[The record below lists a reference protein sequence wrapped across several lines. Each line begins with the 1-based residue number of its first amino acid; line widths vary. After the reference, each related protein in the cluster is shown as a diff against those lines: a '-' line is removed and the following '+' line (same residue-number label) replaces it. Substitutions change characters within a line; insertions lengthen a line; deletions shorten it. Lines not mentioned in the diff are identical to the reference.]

1 MARRKVIIT
10 VAQTGA
16 FHGKEANPN
25 IPLTPEEIAAS
36 AYDCYNAG
44 AAIIHIHA
52 RDQEGLSTNDPKVYS
67 AIGSGI
73 RARCNAIL
81 QYSTAPANRE
91 GTCAEDGM
99 RLLYDPDLVK
109 PEMCSLDCS
118 LIGTSWGDRTFVYE
132 WYRPFLLKYAR
143 KMRDMGIKPELEC
156 FNPESVEDVFNVL
169 VPAGVLEEPVSL
181 SFVMGMDRISQGS
194 ISFSEENLD
203 FMIKKLPKDRF
214 VNFSTISIGAKHHVP
229 GMAMTVLKGGGAR
242 VGMEDNIYYA
252 PGELLK
258 SNAQMVERAV
268 RIIRELG
275 MEVATPDEAR
285 EILKLGRYAQ
295 SDGEEETNGK
305 AEILYAGLPVDQ
317 NSGLP
322 GGHRRLLGGSAGGA
336 PDRRR
341 YAGHRYLHR
350 RYPDAVHCG
359 YGVAGYAGHRAA
371 GTERRMHRQ

>member
-73 RARCNAIL
+73 RARGNAIL

-143 KMRDMGIKPELEC
+143 KMRDMGITPERGGRVQC
-156 FNPESVEDVFNVL
+156 TGTSRR
-169 VPAGVLEEPVSL
+169 A
-181 SFVMGMDRISQGS
+181 
-194 ISFSEENLD
+194 
-203 FMIKKLPKDRF
+203 
-214 VNFSTISIGAKHHVP
+214 
-229 GMAMTVLKGGGAR
+229 GGAR
-242 VGMEDNIYYA
+242 LT
-252 PGELLK
+252 LLC
-258 SNAQMVERAV
+258 
-268 RIIRELG
+268 
-275 MEVATPDEAR
+275 
-285 EILKLGRYAQ
+285 
-295 SDGEEETNGK
+295 
-305 AEILYAGLPVDQ
+305 
-317 NSGLP
+317 
-322 GGHRRLLGGSAGGA
+322 H
-336 PDRRR
+336 
-341 YAGHRYLHR
+341 
-350 RYPDAVHCG
+350 G
-359 YGVAGYAGHRAA
+359 YGPHQPGLHLLLRGEPGLHDQEAA
-371 GTERRMHRQ
+371 

>member
-1 MARRKVIIT
+1 
-10 VAQTGA
+10 
-16 FHGKEANPN
+16 
-25 IPLTPEEIAAS
+25 
-36 AYDCYNAG
+36 
-44 AAIIHIHA
+44 
-52 RDQEGLSTNDPKVYS
+52 
-67 AIGSGI
+67 
-73 RARCNAIL
+73 
-81 QYSTAPANRE
+81 
-91 GTCAEDGM
+91 M

-156 FNPESVEDVFNVL
+156 FNPESVEDVVQCTGTSRR
-169 VPAGVLEEPVSL
+169 AGGARLTLLCHGYGPH
-181 SFVMGMDRISQGS
+181 QPGS

-229 GMAMTVLKGGGAR
+229 GMAMTVLKAAGPGWYG
-242 VGMEDNIYYA
+242 DNIYYA

-285 EILKLGRYAQ
+285 EILKLGR
-295 SDGEEETNGK
+295 
-305 AEILYAGLPVDQ
+305 
-317 NSGLP
+317 
-322 GGHRRLLGGSAGGA
+322 
-336 PDRRR
+336 
-341 YAGHRYLHR
+341 
-350 RYPDAVHCG
+350 
-359 YGVAGYAGHRAA
+359 
-371 GTERRMHRQ
+371 

>member
-1 MARRKVIIT
+1 MAMRKVIIT

-118 LIGTSWGDRTFVYE
+118 LIGTSWGTVPLSTSGTAPSCSSTPGKCGTWASSRSWSASTPRAWRTCSMY
-132 WYRPFLLKYAR
+132 WYQR
-143 KMRDMGIKPELEC
+143 
-156 FNPESVEDVFNVL
+156 
-169 VPAGVLEEPVSL
+169 VLEEPVSL

-275 MEVATPDEAR
+275 MEVATPTRPA
-285 EILKLGRYAQ
+285 KF
-295 SDGEEETNGK
+295 
-305 AEILYAGLPVDQ
+305 
-317 NSGLP
+317 
-322 GGHRRLLGGSAGGA
+322 
-336 PDRRR
+336 
-341 YAGHRYLHR
+341 
-350 RYPDAVHCG
+350 
-359 YGVAGYAGHRAA
+359 
-371 GTERRMHRQ
+371 

>member
-1 MARRKVIIT
+1 MAKTIITAALTGAVTPAGYKIPETPQQIANEAYDAWKLGAAVVHLHMRADDGLGAMDKEKFRETIKLIRSHKDCDVIINCT
-10 VAQTGA
+10 SSGA
-16 FHGKEANPN
+16 S
-25 IPLTPEEIAAS
+25 PEHPATDDERMA
-36 AYDCYNAG
+36 
-44 AAIIHIHA
+44 HH
-52 RDQEGLSTNDPKVYS
+52 REL
-67 AIGSGI
+67 SGI
-73 RARCNAIL
+73 EMGSYDAGSFNWMPGGVFVNSPQFL
-81 QYSTAPANRE
+81 E
-91 GTCAEDGM
+91 KLGD
-99 RLLYDPDLVK
+99 LYMEK
-109 PEMCSLDCS
+109 
-118 LIGTSWGDRTFVYE
+118 
-132 WYRPFLLKYAR
+132 
-143 KMRDMGIKPELEC
+143 GIKPELEC

-285 EILKLGRYAQ
+285 EILKLGR
-295 SDGEEETNGK
+295 
-305 AEILYAGLPVDQ
+305 
-317 NSGLP
+317 
-322 GGHRRLLGGSAGGA
+322 
-336 PDRRR
+336 
-341 YAGHRYLHR
+341 
-350 RYPDAVHCG
+350 
-359 YGVAGYAGHRAA
+359 
-371 GTERRMHRQ
+371 